1 MQNVL
6 LESLNTALIGIIGV
20 FLGLLLLIGVINLMR
35 AFGIKDK
42 PAAPKSAPAP
52 VPAAPSAEEE
62 TGEDDGA
69 VAAAIAAA
77 IAMVLGQEGTTDGF
91 VVKRFRRIGARR

>member
-6 LESLNTALIGIIGV
+6 MEGLNTALIGIIGV

-42 PAAPKSAPAP
+42 PTAPKSAPAP
-52 VPAAPSAEEE
+52 VAPPAKEEE
-62 TGEDDGA
+62 EDDGA
-69 VAAAIAAA
+69 VVAAVSAA
-77 IAMVLGQEGTTDGF
+77 IAMVLGQEGKTDGF
-91 VVKRFRRIGARR
+91 VVKRIRRIGARW